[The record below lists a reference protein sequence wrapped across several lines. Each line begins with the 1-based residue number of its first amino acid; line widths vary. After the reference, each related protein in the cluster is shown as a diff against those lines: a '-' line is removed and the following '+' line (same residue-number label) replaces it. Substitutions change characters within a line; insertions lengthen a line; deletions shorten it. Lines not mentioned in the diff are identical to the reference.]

1 MCTLLIIAFEADGTR
16 TGEARGPTTYA
27 AGVIRLICGNARG
40 LSYSH
45 GALCP

>member
-1 MCTLLIIAFEADGTR
+1 MCTLLIIAFEAGGMTAKR
-16 TGEARGPTTYA
+16 EGPTTYA
-27 AGVIRLICGNARG
+27 AVGVIRLICANARG